1 MPLRTICVYLGAFL
15 GASWPVLGPSW
26 AILGRS
32 WAILGPSW
40 GYLGLLGAILSY
52 LGAILETRVFKR
64 APAGSACCGPSPR
77 CAQVSNW
84 TRSVS
89 YCGNFGVH
97 SGAQNWVILALFW
110 SYFLDH
116 LFDDFRTTLGVILG
130 TNLGPDLTKKV
141 SKWDQEGHW
150 ELQRPKILHLQK
162 PYKPYV
168 FGVFGVQR
176 PRKRALG
183 SPRRLPKRHPKS
195 SKA

>member
-26 AILGRS
+26 AILGQS

-77 CAQVSNW
+77 CAHVSNW

-97 SGAQNWVILALFW
+97 SGAQNWVIFALFW
-110 SYFLDH
+110 SYFLEY
-116 LFDDFRTTLGVILG
+116 LFDDFRTTLGVISGDQICPRRGQNG
-130 TNLGPDLTKKV
+130 T
-141 SKWDQEGHW
+141 
-150 ELQRPKILHLQK
+150 
-162 PYKPYV
+162 
-168 FGVFGVQR
+168 
-176 PRKRALG
+176 KRAIESFKDPQSCICKHLTNHLFFGFLG
-183 SPRRLPKRHPKS
+183 SRDLAREP
-195 SKA
+195 